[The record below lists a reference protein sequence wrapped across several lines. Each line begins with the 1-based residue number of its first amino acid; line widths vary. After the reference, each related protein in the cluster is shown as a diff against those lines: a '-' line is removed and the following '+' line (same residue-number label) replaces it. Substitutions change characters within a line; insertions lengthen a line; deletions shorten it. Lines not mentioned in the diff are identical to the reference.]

1 MLSEGG
7 RVRGAEGERD
17 DLLQLHIAGEVA
29 NLGPVVAPVPRRET
43 KDPQPQLA
51 RIRILASPASIRMFS
66 CPERW
71 VSSRLGQEALG
82 IRKRTPLAQRGT
94 AAAAGRLGEN

>member
-1 MLSEGG
+1 MVLASEQRRRVLSEGG

-17 DLLQLHIAGEVA
+17 DLLQLHVAGEVA

-51 RIRILASPASIRMFS
+51 RMLVFCQICHIPLGKFLNFSISIQFS
-66 CPERW
+66 
-71 VSSRLGQEALG
+71 S
-82 IRKRTPLAQRGT
+82 
-94 AAAAGRLGEN
+94 